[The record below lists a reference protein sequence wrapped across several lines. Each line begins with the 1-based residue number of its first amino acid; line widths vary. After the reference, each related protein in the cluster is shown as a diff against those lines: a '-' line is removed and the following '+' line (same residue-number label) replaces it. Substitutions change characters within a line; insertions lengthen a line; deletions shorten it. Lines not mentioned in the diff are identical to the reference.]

1 MKELREIVKA
11 HKQAVTENKRTALAT
26 VVHIDGSSYRQPGAR
41 MLITEDGMLTG
52 AISGGCLEGDALRKA
67 LLVIAN
73 ANPVVVTYDTSD
85 EDDMKIGIGLGC
97 NGIIQIL
104 IEPVIENDPLNPIK
118 LIEQLFN
125 AREPAVL
132 ATLFSLEDRKS
143 RSAGTR
149 YLLQNSGNEFSSVT
163 DNTQLELLREKAR
176 AVLAKGE
183 SAIVPKFIES
193 KFDSLFFLALPALS
207 VVIIGAG
214 NDVLPLAS
222 ITNTMGWDTT
232 VADGRTNYAT
242 VARFPTATRVL
253 VSKPSN
259 VIDQIVTD
267 DRTVFL
273 LMTHNYNYD
282 LALLKQLLET
292 PTRYIGILGPRKKT
306 IKMLEEIQEEG
317 KKELTTE
324 QLDKIHGPTG
334 LDTGAEN
341 AEEIA
346 LSICAEINAVM
357 NDKYGTKL
365 RNKTEPIHGASNHL
379 R

>member
-11 HKQAVTENKRTALAT
+11 HKQAVKDNKRTALAT

-97 NGIIQIL
+97 NGIIQIM
-104 IEPVIENDPLNPIK
+104 IEPIIESDPFNPIK
-118 LIEQLFN
+118 LIEQIFT
-125 AREPAVL
+125 AREPAVIV
-132 ATLFSLEDRKS
+132 TLFSLEDRKS
-143 RSAGTR
+143 KSAGTR
-149 YLLQNSGNEFSSVT
+149 YLLQHSGNELSSVA
-163 DNTQLELLREKAR
+163 DNSELELLRDRSQE
-176 AVLAKGE
+176 VLAKGE
-183 SAIVPKFIES
+183 SIIVPKFLAM
-193 KFDSLFFLALPALS
+193 KFDCLFFLALPALS

-232 VADGRTNYAT
+232 IADGRTNYAT

-253 VSKPSN
+253 VTKPSK
-259 VIDQIVTD
+259 VLEEIVTD
-267 DRTVFL
+267 NRTVFL

-282 LALLKQLLET
+282 LDLLKRLLET
-292 PTRYIGILGPRKKT
+292 PTKYIGILGPRKKT
-306 IKMLEEIQEEG
+306 IKMLEELQEEG
-317 KKELTTE
+317 NKQLTSE

-365 RNKTEPIHGASNHL
+365 RNKTEPIHGTTNSL

>member
-11 HKQAVTENKRTALAT
+11 HKQAVYSNKRTALAT
-26 VVHIDGSSYRQPGAR
+26 VVHINGSSYRQPGAR

-73 ANPVVVTYDTSD
+73 TNPVVVTYDTSD
-85 EDDMKIGIGLGC
+85 EDDAKIGIGLGC

-104 IEPVIENDPLNPIK
+104 IEPIIETDPLNPVK
-118 LIEQLFN
+118 LIEQLFS
-125 AREPAVL
+125 ARAPAVL

-143 RSAGTR
+143 KAAGTR
-149 YLLQNSGNEFSSVT
+149 YLLQHNGSELSSLT
-163 DNTQLELLREKAR
+163 DNDQLELLRQRSKA
-176 AVLAKGE
+176 VIDKGE
-183 SAIVPKFIES
+183 SVVIPKMIGTR
-193 KFDSLFFLALPALS
+193 FDSLFFLALPPLS
-207 VVIIGAG
+207 VIIIGAG
-214 NDVLPLAS
+214 NDVIPLAA
-222 ITNTMGWDTT
+222 ITHTMGWDTT
-232 VADGRTNYAT
+232 IADGRTNYAT
-242 VARFPTATRVL
+242 AARFPTATRIL
-253 VSKPSN
+253 VSKPSK
-259 VIDQIVTD
+259 VLDEIITD
-267 DRTVFL
+267 ERTVFL

-282 LALLKQLLET
+282 LELLKQLLNT
-292 PTRYIGILGPRKKT
+292 PTKYIGILGPRKKT
-306 IKMLEEIQEEG
+306 IKMLDEIHEESNM
-317 KKELTTE
+317 ELTSA

-365 RNKTEPIHGASNHL
+365 RTKTEPIHTASNPL

>member
-11 HKQAVTENKRTALAT
+11 HKQAVKDNKRTALAT
-26 VVHIDGSSYRQPGAR
+26 VVHIEGSSYRQPGAR

-85 EDDMKIGIGLGC
+85 EDDVKIGIGLGC

-104 IEPVIENDPLNPIK
+104 IEPVIETDPLNPVK
-118 LIEQLFN
+118 LIEQLFSQ
-125 AREPAVL
+125 REPAIL

-149 YLLQNSGNEFSSVT
+149 YLLQKNGTELSSVT
-163 DNTQLELLREKAR
+163 DNKQLELLRTQSES
-176 AVLAKGE
+176 VFSNGE
-183 SAIVPKFIES
+183 SSIVSKLIES
-193 KFDSLFFLALPALS
+193 KFDLLFFLSLPALS
-207 VVIIGAG
+207 IVIIGAG
-214 NDVLPLAS
+214 NDVIPLAS
-222 ITNTMGWDTT
+222 ITYTMGWETT
-232 VADGRTNYAT
+232 IADGRTNYAT
-242 VARFPTATRVL
+242 VARFPSATKVIVR
-253 VSKPSN
+253 KPSQ
-259 VIDQIVTD
+259 VLDEIATD

-282 LALLKQLLET
+282 LALLKQLLDT

-306 IKMLEEIQEEG
+306 TKMLVEIQEQG
-317 KKELTTE
+317 KKLTSE

-346 LSICAEINAVM
+346 LSICAEINAVI
-357 NDKYGTKL
+357 NGKYGTKL
-365 RNKTEPIHGASNHL
+365 RTKTEPIHASSTPL

>member
-11 HKQAVTENKRTALAT
+11 HKQAVNENKRTALAT
-26 VVHIDGSSYRQPGAR
+26 VVHIEGSSYRQPGAR

-85 EDDMKIGIGLGC
+85 EDDSKIGIGLGC

-104 IEPVIENDPLNPIK
+104 IEPVIETEPLNPIK
-118 LIEQLFN
+118 LIEQLFSK
-125 AREPAVL
+125 REPAVL

-143 RSAGTR
+143 KSAGTR
-149 YLLQNSGNEFSSVT
+149 YLLQKNGPELSSVT
-163 DNTQLELLREKAR
+163 DNNQLELLRTQAGS
-176 AVLAKGE
+176 VFSKGE
-183 SAIVPKFIES
+183 SSIVAKLIES
-193 KFDSLFFLALPALS
+193 KFDSLFFLALPSLS
-207 VVIIGAG
+207 IVIIGAG
-214 NDVLPLAS
+214 NDVIPLAS
-222 ITNTMGWDTT
+222 ITYTMGWETT
-232 VADGRTNYAT
+232 VADGRPNYAT

-253 VSKPSN
+253 VTKPSK
-259 VIDQIVTD
+259 VLDEIVAD

-282 LALLKQLLET
+282 LTLLKQLLAT
-292 PTRYIGILGPRKKT
+292 PTIYIGILGPRKKT
-306 IKMLEEIQEEG
+306 IKMLGEIQDES
-317 KKELTTE
+317 KKLTSE
-324 QLDKIHGPTG
+324 QLDKIYGPTG

-346 LSICAEINAVM
+346 LSICAEINAVI
-357 NDKYGTKL
+357 NEKFGTKL
-365 RNKTEPIHGASNHL
+365 RTKTDPIHASSNSL

>member
-11 HKQAVTENKRTALAT
+11 HKQAVRDNKRTALAT
-26 VVHIDGSSYRQPGAR
+26 VVHIEGSSYRQPGAR

-73 ANPVVVTYDTSD
+73 VNPVVVTYDTSD
-85 EDDMKIGIGLGC
+85 EDDAKIGIGLGC

-104 IEPVIENDPLNPIK
+104 IEPVIETEPLNPIK
-118 LIEQLFN
+118 LIEQLFTK
-125 AREPAVL
+125 REPAIL

-143 RSAGTR
+143 KSAGTR
-149 YLLQNSGNEFSSVT
+149 YLLQKNGTELSSAT
-163 DNTQLELLREKAR
+163 DTKQLELLRDQAES
-176 AVLAKGE
+176 VFTSGE
-183 SAIVPKFIES
+183 SSIVPKLIDS
-193 KFDSLFFLALPALS
+193 KFDVLFFLSLPALS
-207 VVIIGAG
+207 IVIIGAG
-214 NDVLPLAS
+214 NDVIPLAS
-222 ITNTMGWDTT
+222 ITYTMGWDTT

-242 VARFPTATRVL
+242 VTRFPTATNVL
-253 VSKPSN
+253 VSKPSE
-259 VIDQIVTD
+259 VLDKIVTD
-267 DRTVFL
+267 ERTVFL

-306 IKMLEEIQEEG
+306 IKMLDEIQDQG
-317 KKELTTE
+317 KKLTSE

-346 LSICAEINAVM
+346 LSICAEINAVI
-357 NDKYGTKL
+357 NGKFGTKL
-365 RNKTEPIHGASNHL
+365 RAKTEPIHASSTPL